1 MLDPQHRGRRRACGR
16 HRSSQRQYRGG
27 IGRGVPRNWADHQA
41 AGYRPTDDGHRRKC
55 RDSHVAFNLTVV
67 PCGTDF
73 EQTIVTLT
81 FPEGSAALLS
91 GHLLTEKIAIV
102 TGAGRGI
109 GEGIARK
116 LAQEGAT
123 VVCADVNESDAGKV
137 ASSLGQG
144 AIGLRL
150 DVSNSND
157 CDALVKTVHERFG
170 RLDILVNNAGIN
182 RDAMLHKMTDEQ
194 WQQVIAVDL
203 SGVFFMT
210 RAASQIMRAAG
221 SGRIVNISSASWMG
235 NVGQA
240 NYSAAKAGVVGLS
253 RTAAKELAR
262 SQVTVN
268 AICPGFI
275 DTQMT
280 RGIPDAIR
288 EQQIAKIPLGRMG
301 QPADVAAV
309 VAFLA
314 SDEAG
319 YVTGEV
325 INVGGGYT
333 LG

>member
-1 MLDPQHRGRRRACGR
+1 M
-16 HRSSQRQYRGG
+16 
-27 IGRGVPRNWADHQA
+27 
-41 AGYRPTDDGHRRKC
+41 
-55 RDSHVAFNLTVV
+55 
-67 PCGTDF
+67 
-73 EQTIVTLT
+73 
-81 FPEGSAALLS
+81 ALLS
-91 GHLLTEKIAIV
+91 GDLLKEKIAIV

-116 LAQEGAT
+116 LAQEGAI
-123 VVCADVNESDAGKV
+123 VVCADINLADAERVAGDCGK
-137 ASSLGQG
+137 Q
-144 AIGLRL
+144 AIGMRL
-150 DVSNSND
+150 DVSNAGD
-157 CDALVKTVHERFG
+157 CDAAVKATHDRYG
-170 RLDILVNNAGIN
+170 RLDVLVNNAGIN

-194 WQQVIAVDL
+194 WHQVIAVDL

-210 RAASQIMRAAG
+210 RAASRIMRAAG

-235 NVGQA
+235 NIGQA
-240 NYSAAKAGVVGLS
+240 NYAAAKAGVVGLS

-275 DTQMT
+275 DTAMT

-288 EQQIAKIPLGRMG
+288 EQQVAKIPLGRAG

-325 INVGGGYT
+325 INVGGGYV

>member
-1 MLDPQHRGRRRACGR
+1 
-16 HRSSQRQYRGG
+16 
-27 IGRGVPRNWADHQA
+27 
-41 AGYRPTDDGHRRKC
+41 
-55 RDSHVAFNLTVV
+55 
-67 PCGTDF
+67 
-73 EQTIVTLT
+73 
-81 FPEGSAALLS
+81 
-91 GHLLTEKIAIV
+91 LLTGKVAIV

-109 GEGIARK
+109 GEGIARR
-116 LAQEGAT
+116 LAQDGAI
-123 VVCADVNESDAGKV
+123 VVCADVNETDASSV
-137 ASSLGQG
+137 ASSLNP
-144 AIGLRL
+144 AGLGVRL
-150 DVSNSND
+150 DVSKSEE
-157 CDALVKTVHERFG
+157 CDAVVTSTQERYG

-194 WQQVIAVDL
+194 WHQVIAVDL

-210 RAASQIMRAAG
+210 RAASRIMRASG

-235 NVGQA
+235 NIGQA
-240 NYSAAKAGVVGLS
+240 NYAAAKAGVVGLS
-253 RTAAKELAR
+253 RTASKELAR

-275 DTQMT
+275 DTVMT

-288 EQQIAKIPLGRMG
+288 EQQVAKIPLGRMG

-325 INVGGGYT
+325 INVGGGY
-333 LG
+333 LL